1 MTNNPLITLS
11 KTGDG
16 SLPETRNRE
25 NEEVGKMDVINTDEI
40 DNRDNTDTSL
50 DKMNGFIDTA
60 SEEST
65 QDRVAS
71 IKESYENEPNDL
83 DTNDLIKEKSK
94 LIREND
100 TDTIIT
106 KQKITLNDV
115 EKKHGKINIIENLDN
130 VKDSHNF
137 ISKTG
142 HNHEKI
148 YVRNVNLKSYNS
160 SEEKDKDGIE
170 NPYFI
175 ETLFSLIHEKIE
187 SRLSLEVGVI
197 DFVIIKNSNIKSHH
211 SLRDYLPREFT
222 VLLFPDYANFAKTL
236 VTYAANFFFMLISSF
251 CKGVC
256 RLFLRRRL
264 FIFKNMLFDMYL
276 ILTYQ
281 LYSFWINICW
291 THHSMF

>member
-16 SLPETRNRE
+16 SRSETRNSE
-25 NEEVGKMDVINTDEI
+25 NEEVGKMDVTNSNEI

-50 DKMNGFIDTA
+50 DKMNGFSDTA

-65 QDRVAS
+65 EDREAS
-71 IKESYENEPNDL
+71 IKESHENEPNDL
-83 DTNDLIKEKSK
+83 DTNYLIKEKSK

-115 EKKHGKINIIENLDN
+115 EKKNGKTNIIENLDN
-130 VKDSHNF
+130 VKDSDNF
-137 ISKTG
+137 ISKAG

-170 NPYFI
+170 SPHFI
-175 ETLFSLIHEKIE
+175 GTLFSLIHEKIE

-197 DFVIIKNSNIKSHH
+197 DLVFIKNSNIKSHH
-211 SLRDYLPREFT
+211 
-222 VLLFPDYANFAKTL
+222 
-236 VTYAANFFFMLISSF
+236 
-251 CKGVC
+251 
-256 RLFLRRRL
+256 RL
-264 FIFKNMLFDMYL
+264 
-276 ILTYQ
+276 
-281 LYSFWINICW
+281 CE
-291 THHSMF
+291 

>member
-16 SLPETRNRE
+16 SRSETRNSE
-25 NEEVGKMDVINTDEI
+25 NEEVGKMDVTNSNEI

-50 DKMNGFIDTA
+50 DKMNGFSDTA

-65 QDRVAS
+65 EDREAS
-71 IKESYENEPNDL
+71 IKESHENEPNDL
-83 DTNDLIKEKSK
+83 DTNYLIKEKSK

-115 EKKHGKINIIENLDN
+115 EKKNYGKINIENLDN
-130 VKDSHNF
+130 VKDSDNF
-137 ISKTG
+137 ISKAG

-170 NPYFI
+170 SPHFI
-175 ETLFSLIHEKIE
+175 GTLFSLIHEKIE

-197 DFVIIKNSNIKSHH
+197 DLVFIKNSNIKSHH
-211 SLRDYLPREFT
+211 
-222 VLLFPDYANFAKTL
+222 
-236 VTYAANFFFMLISSF
+236 
-251 CKGVC
+251 
-256 RLFLRRRL
+256 RL
-264 FIFKNMLFDMYL
+264 
-276 ILTYQ
+276 
-281 LYSFWINICW
+281 CE
-291 THHSMF
+291 

>member
-16 SLPETRNRE
+16 SRSETRNSE
-25 NEEVGKMDVINTDEI
+25 NEEVGKMDVTNSNEI

-50 DKMNGFIDTA
+50 DKMNGFSDTA

-65 QDRVAS
+65 EDREAS
-71 IKESYENEPNDL
+71 IKESHENEPNDL
-83 DTNDLIKEKSK
+83 DTNYLIKEKSK

-115 EKKHGKINIIENLDN
+115 EKKNNGKINIENLDN
-130 VKDSHNF
+130 VKDSDNF
-137 ISKTG
+137 IFKAG

-160 SEEKDKDGIE
+160 SEEKDKDGTE

-197 DFVIIKNSNIKSHH
+197 DLVFIKNSNIKSHH
-211 SLRDYLPREFT
+211 
-222 VLLFPDYANFAKTL
+222 
-236 VTYAANFFFMLISSF
+236 
-251 CKGVC
+251 
-256 RLFLRRRL
+256 RL
-264 FIFKNMLFDMYL
+264 
-276 ILTYQ
+276 
-281 LYSFWINICW
+281 CE
-291 THHSMF
+291 

>member
-16 SLPETRNRE
+16 SRSETRNSE
-25 NEEVGKMDVINTDEI
+25 NEEVGKMDVTNSNEI

-50 DKMNGFIDTA
+50 DKMNGFSDTA

-65 QDRVAS
+65 EDREAS
-71 IKESYENEPNDL
+71 IKESHENEPNDL
-83 DTNDLIKEKSK
+83 DTNYLIKEKSK

-115 EKKHGKINIIENLDN
+115 EKKNGKTNIIENLDN
-130 VKDSHNF
+130 VKDSDNF
-137 ISKTG
+137 ISKAG

-148 YVRNVNLKSYNS
+148 YVRNVNLKNYNS

-197 DFVIIKNSNIKSHH
+197 DLVFIKNSNIKSHH
-211 SLRDYLPREFT
+211 
-222 VLLFPDYANFAKTL
+222 
-236 VTYAANFFFMLISSF
+236 
-251 CKGVC
+251 
-256 RLFLRRRL
+256 RL
-264 FIFKNMLFDMYL
+264 
-276 ILTYQ
+276 
-281 LYSFWINICW
+281 CE
-291 THHSMF
+291 

>member
-16 SLPETRNRE
+16 SRSETRNSE
-25 NEEVGKMDVINTDEI
+25 NEEVGKMDVTNSNEI

-50 DKMNGFIDTA
+50 DKMNGFSDTA

-65 QDRVAS
+65 EDNEAS
-71 IKESYENEPNDL
+71 IKESHENEPNDL
-83 DTNDLIKEKSK
+83 DTNYLIKEKSK

-115 EKKHGKINIIENLDN
+115 EKKNYGKINIENLDN
-130 VKDSHNF
+130 VKDSDNF
-137 ISKTG
+137 ISKAG

-197 DFVIIKNSNIKSHH
+197 DLVFIKISNIKSHH
-211 SLRDYLPREFT
+211 
-222 VLLFPDYANFAKTL
+222 
-236 VTYAANFFFMLISSF
+236 
-251 CKGVC
+251 
-256 RLFLRRRL
+256 RL
-264 FIFKNMLFDMYL
+264 
-276 ILTYQ
+276 
-281 LYSFWINICW
+281 CE
-291 THHSMF
+291 

>member
-16 SLPETRNRE
+16 SRSETRNSE
-25 NEEVGKMDVINTDEI
+25 NEEVGKMDVTNSDEI
-40 DNRDNTDTSL
+40 DNRDITDTSL

-65 QDRVAS
+65 EDRVAS
-71 IKESYENEPNDL
+71 IKESHENEPNDL

-115 EKKHGKINIIENLDN
+115 EKKNGKTNIIENLDN
-130 VKDSHNF
+130 VKDSDNF
-137 ISKTG
+137 ISKAG

-170 NPYFI
+170 SPHFI
-175 ETLFSLIHEKIE
+175 GTLFSLIHEKIE

-197 DFVIIKNSNIKSHH
+197 DLVFIKNSNIKSHH
-211 SLRDYLPREFT
+211 
-222 VLLFPDYANFAKTL
+222 
-236 VTYAANFFFMLISSF
+236 
-251 CKGVC
+251 
-256 RLFLRRRL
+256 RL
-264 FIFKNMLFDMYL
+264 
-276 ILTYQ
+276 
-281 LYSFWINICW
+281 CE
-291 THHSMF
+291 